1 MYSVVNNR
9 CPKCHQGK
17 VFTKNSPYNLKYLFK
32 MEAVCEHCHERYEKE
47 PGYFF
52 GAMFVSYALTAFLF
66 FIVLVLDFTVFHLG
80 LSLLYFLIPAVLIL
94 SPLTF
99 QWSRLIWLNFFIR
112 FNPALAKKAL
122 VQAGDAD

>member
-1 MYSVVNNR
+1 
-9 CPKCHQGK
+9 
-17 VFTKNSPYNLKYLFK
+17 

-122 VQAGDAD
+122 VQAGDAA